1 MKTKIIASLLVLCMT
16 AWFSSC
22 DLDSKVYSSFSETN
36 FPKTEED
43 ARSMLTG
50 LYAYFK
56 CNSGAVNDNSNG
68 TWVWPLFTTGYG
80 GWIGLS
86 EMTTDEVFNIEH
98 QEIHFNWGS
107 AFDTYSTYAVS
118 RNITRATYILDVFS
132 KLTDMDKDVKNELMA
147 ETKCL
152 RAWMM
157 FCFYD
162 MYGPIPVVTDPAK
175 IDHIGYEPRPSKEEY
190 FNQMVKDLTEALPY
204 LYDKT
209 NNTENW
215 GRVNKGVAAMLLM
228 KLYMNDHQYDK
239 ALPYAESLTQMG
251 YTLSDD
257 YSKVFSEEH
266 NNENIWSVP
275 SGQQMG
281 NEWFFYMIPP
291 SCAEICGIKV
301 TPYWG
306 VTMMPWDFYDTYAK
320 EDKRLGGIADRYIG
334 TDGTLYSREGN
345 QGERLPYG
353 ANIVKYLLPKEQ
365 TQTGNIPLV
374 VCRYADVILSL
385 AEIENELNGPT
396 DKALGYLKQIT
407 DRSGVS
413 HTIPAD
419 IQTSKDKFKEFLLAE
434 RGRELYFEGW
444 RRQDMIRFGKYIEYG
459 LSKGYPAKDYMTLF
473 PIPPKVIIESGG
485 IVKNN
490 PGYE

>member
-1 MKTKIIASLLVLCMT
+1 MKSLILNIRKST
-16 AWFSSC
+16 S
-22 DLDSKVYSSFSETN
+22 
-36 FPKTEED
+36 
-43 ARSMLTG
+43 
-50 LYAYFK
+50 
-56 CNSGAVNDNSNG
+56 
-68 TWVWPLFTTGYG
+68 
-80 GWIGLS
+80 IG
-86 EMTTDEVFNIEH
+86 
-98 QEIHFNWGS
+98 GS

-175 IDHIGYEPRPSKEEY
+175 IDNIVYEPRPSKEEY

-291 SCAEICGIKV
+291 SCAEVCGIKV
-301 TPYWG
+301 APYWG
-306 VTMMPWDFYDTYAK
+306 VTLMPWEFTIRMRKKTSVWLVLLTAISVRTELCIRVK
-320 EDKRLGGIADRYIG
+320 AI
-334 TDGTLYSREGN
+334 RESVCRMVQLSSSICYRRN
-345 QGERLPYG
+345 RRKPVIYR
-353 ANIVKYLLPKEQ
+353 
-365 TQTGNIPLV
+365 LV

-407 DRSGVS
+407 DRSGVT

-419 IQTSKDKFKEFLLAE
+419 IRTSKDKFKEFLLAE

>member
-1 MKTKIIASLLVLCMT
+1 MKTKIKYTLLVLSMIVT
-16 AWFSSC
+16 FNAC
-22 DLDSKVYSSFSETN
+22 DLDSKVYSSFAETN

-43 ARSMLTG
+43 ARAMLTG

-68 TWVWPLFTTGYG
+68 TWCWPLFTTGAG
-80 GWIGLS
+80 GWLGLC
-86 EMTTDEVFNIEH
+86 EMTTDEIFNIER
-98 QEIHFNWGS
+98 QEIKFNWGS
-107 AFDTYSTYAVS
+107 AYDTYLTYTVS
-118 RNITRATYILDVFS
+118 RNITRATYILDVLS
-132 KLTDMDKDVKNELMA
+132 KITDIDEDTKNNLMA

-152 RAWMM
+152 RAWLM

-162 MYGPIPVVTDPAK
+162 MYGPIPVVLDPAK
-175 IDHIGYEPRPSKEEY
+175 LDDIKYEPRPSKEEY
-190 FNQMVKDLTEALPY
+190 FNHMIKDFTEAIPY

-215 GRVNKGVAAMLLM
+215 GRVNKGLATMLVM

-239 ALPYAESLTQMG
+239 ALPYAESLTKMG
-251 YTLSDD
+251 YSLSDD
-257 YSKVFSEEH
+257 YDKIFSEEH

-275 SGQQMG
+275 SGPQMG
-281 NEWFFYMIPP
+281 NEWFYYMIPP
-291 SCAEICGIKV
+291 SCAEVCGIEV
-301 TPYWG
+301 APYWG
-306 VTMMPWDFYDTYAK
+306 VTMMPWEFYDTYDK
-320 EDKRLGGIADRYIG
+320 QDKRLSGIADSYTG
-334 TDGTLYSREGN
+334 TDGTLYSRDGN

-353 ANIVKYLLPKEQ
+353 AIMVKYRYPKEL
-365 TQTGNIPLV
+365 TSAGNLPMVI
-374 VCRYADVILSL
+374 CRYADVILSL

-396 DKALGYLKQIT
+396 DKALNYLKQIT
-407 DRSGVS
+407 ERSGVT

-419 IQTSKDKFKEFLLAE
+419 IQSSKEKFNEFLLAE

-444 RRQDMIRFGKYIEYG
+444 RRQDMIRFGTYIKYG
-459 LSKGYPAKDYMTLF
+459 QSKGYPAKDHMVLF

-485 IVKNN
+485 VVENN